1 MPPRSGHRT
10 AALCI
15 LFLGTL
21 VLIPGCSPSQDERQD
36 ARQEEVTGAE
46 WEWIQANKQTL
57 DERRER
63 LAQLEAAAS
72 AQPAASAQGAQTPQ
86 TPQNTQKAQDAA
98 RLRQERQA
106 VDELAREFHRR
117 LVEYINASA
126 AATPGEPL
134 GERQLAALRLKS
146 DEDILLAREHI
157 QRNGDY
163 RRAIEVYESALAA
176 DPDNSRL
183 KEELETAKARRYI
196 TRERF
201 AQVKEGMTQEEVRRL
216 LGQPNLQDI
225 RPYPERNVVAWFYP
239 KDASGAAAA
248 VWFKSGDAG
257 EVYQLDFEAIQ
268 PPQAGQPRRPA
279 GAAPAAPRPTPPP
292 AGSGTP

>member
-1 MPPRSGHRT
+1 MPPRSGHR
-10 AALCI
+10 ASALRGLLPSLLPC
-15 LFLGTL
+15 LLL
-21 VLIPGCSPSQDERQD
+21 CLLPLLPGCGPAAEEEKDP
-36 ARQEEVTGAE
+36 RQEQVSGAE
-46 WEWIQANKQTL
+46 WDWIEDAKQRL

-63 LAQLEAAAS
+63 LAQLEAATAKPS
-72 AQPAASAQGAQTPQ
+72 PESQAET
-86 TPQNTQKAQDAA
+86 A
-98 RLRQERQA
+98 RVRQE
-106 VDELAREFHRR
+106 VDDLAREFHRR
-117 LVEYINASA
+117 LVEYINAGASA
-126 AATPGEPL
+126 SPGEPP

-176 DPDNSRL
+176 DPENGRL

-216 LGQPNLQDI
+216 VGQPNLQDI
-225 RPYPERNVVAWFYP
+225 RPYPERKVVAWFYP

-248 VWFKSGDAG
+248 VWFEAPEAG
-257 EVYQLDFEAIQ
+257 TEGKVYQLDFEAIQ
-268 PPQAGQPRRPA
+268 PGQGAQPRRP
-279 GAAPAAPRPTPPP
+279 AAPAAPRPPSPP
-292 AGSGTP
+292 AGSGAPGSP